1 MRKNRICL
9 LKMMCEN
16 EYCIYQKNRACMLDI
31 ISIDEFG
38 KCSECIIPNIPH
50 DFLEELK
57 RETFKIIESSD
68 KQKSF

>member
-1 MRKNRICL
+1 
-9 LKMMCEN
+9 MMCEN

-50 DFLEELK
+50 DFLEGLK
-57 RETFKIIESSD
+57 RETFKIIESAD

>member
-1 MRKNRICL
+1 
-9 LKMMCEN
+9 MCEN

-50 DFLEELK
+50 DFLEGLK
-57 RETFKIIESSD
+57 REAFKIIESSD

>member
-1 MRKNRICL
+1 
-9 LKMMCEN
+9 MMCEN

-38 KCSECIIPNIPH
+38 KCSECIIPNIPN

-57 RETFKIIESSD
+57 RETFKIIKSSD

>member
-1 MRKNRICL
+1 
-9 LKMMCEN
+9 MMCEN

-38 KCSECIIPNIPH
+38 KCSKCIIPNIPN

-57 RETFKIIESSD
+57 RETLKIIESSD

>member
-1 MRKNRICL
+1 
-9 LKMMCEN
+9 
-16 EYCIYQKNRACMLDI
+16 MLDI

-57 RETFKIIESSD
+57 RETFKIIESLD

>member
-1 MRKNRICL
+1 
-9 LKMMCEN
+9 MMCEN

-50 DFLEELK
+50 DFLEGLK
-57 RETFKIIESSD
+57 REAFKIIESSD